1 MSTLSSISC
10 RIFILL
16 SLFMTTLTLQAEEV
30 DAVLEAELDRYIL
43 LLQQDQPAGEQ
54 LLLQLEA
61 KYSDTAAIGS
71 RVRLLSYIIGHTLS
85 VQDMEKQQQLMQ
97 QLLAMAQYSE
107 HPDTLS
113 EILASELEQLMY
125 QNKLDDAI
133 IKADKLQDQLSK
145 VSSPR
150 IRYYSNNV
158 LGRLFMA
165 DGQYEMA
172 LQHLVSALDALAE
185 TDDALTL
192 RRRAFLNFNIANV
205 HTELKNWPQAR
216 QLTEAAINEAL
227 KYNHTNFLPDLYL
240 LLGYIV
246 SYQDQ
251 HAEAI
256 KINQKALEFTL
267 NNELEG
273 FALIFENNLG
283 ASYIELEDYPAAK
296 AVLTQAQVR
305 AERLKDDASAQLI
318 NMNLGYIRVMEGEHD
333 AGLAQMQEN
342 MALLSKIT
350 PKAQFEPYYEHLAK
364 AYAKA
369 GRYQQQADTLL
380 EQMAMREDIRST
392 DREARLNELQNRYD
406 TKAKMQQITIL
417 EQENNL
423 KAQLLENQRLQQQ
436 LIWLVVVIAVFAAI
450 MLLQLYRKVRRS
462 NKKLYESNKQLAYQS
477 QRDVLTGLYNRRALQ
492 EYLQKR
498 ALRRRDGDQAT
509 AVTGFLLLDIDFF
522 KRINDNH
529 GHAGGDVVLQDIAG
543 RLQDTCRD
551 KDLVVRWG
559 GEEILLVLDNIDP
572 AHVSTFVQRVLH
584 AIGDKPVQFENQ
596 HIAVTASGG
605 FVHLPFAGISEDKLD
620 WEKVLQ
626 IADMALYLSKTNGR
640 NQTCLVEGLNVSF
653 AEVEPQLYSDLAS
666 AIRAGHVKVTTVTGP
681 GGNVS

>member
-1 MSTLSSISC
+1 MHLLFTLCC
-10 RIFILL
+10 RLL
-16 SLFMTTLTLQAEEV
+16 LAFGLLGAAASVHAAEV

-43 LLQQDQPAGEQ
+43 LVQQDQQAGEQ

-85 VQDMEKQQQLMQ
+85 QQDLEKQQQLMQ

-125 QNKLDDAI
+125 QSKLDDAI
-133 IKADKLQDQLSK
+133 IKADKLQEQLSK
-145 VSSPR
+145 ATAPR
-150 IRYYSNNV
+150 IRYYSHNV
-158 LGRLFMA
+158 LGRLFMV

-192 RRRAFLNFNIANV
+192 RRRAFLNFNIAKV

-246 SYQDQ
+246 SYQEQ

-256 KINQKALEFTL
+256 KINQQALEFTL
-267 NNELEG
+267 KNNLEG

-283 ASYIELEDYPAAK
+283 ASYIHLEDYPAAK
-296 AVLTQAQVR
+296 AVLTQALAR

-318 NMNLGYIRVMEGEHD
+318 NMNLGYIRVMDGEHE

-364 AYAKA
+364 AYAAA
-369 GRYQQQADTLL
+369 GQYQQQADTLL
-380 EQMAMREDIRST
+380 EQMAMREDIRSA

-417 EQENNL
+417 EQENSL

-436 LIWLVVVIAVFAAI
+436 LIWLVVIIAVFAAI

-462 NKKLYESNKQLAYQS
+462 NEKLYETNKQLAYQS

-498 ALRRRDGDQAT
+498 ALKRREGDVSVAL
-509 AVTGFLLLDIDFF
+509 TGFLLLDIDFF
-522 KRINDNH
+522 KRVNDSY
-529 GHAGGDVVLQDIAG
+529 GHAAGDVVLQHVSQ
-543 RLQDTCRD
+543 RLIETCRD
-551 KDLVVRWG
+551 KDMVVRWG
-559 GEEILLVLDNIDP
+559 GEEMLLVLDNIDP
-572 AHVSTFVQRVLH
+572 AHVTAFVRRVLT
-584 AIGDKPVQFENQ
+584 AIGTTPVEFEGQ
-596 HIAVTASGG
+596 QIQVTASGG
-605 FVHLPFAGISEDKLD
+605 FIHLPFSGISEEQLD

-626 IADMALYLSKTNGR
+626 IADMALYLSKSNGR
-640 NQTCLVEGLNVSF
+640 NQACLVNSLNVDF
-653 AEVEPQLYSDLAS
+653 AQTEALLYTDLS
-666 AIRAGHVKVTTVTGP
+666 GAINQNMV
-681 GGNVS
+681 NVSIVMGPDTSKQ

>member
-1 MSTLSSISC
+1 MHLLFTLCC
-10 RIFILL
+10 RLL
-16 SLFMTTLTLQAEEV
+16 LVFGLLVAAVSVRAAEV

-43 LLQQDQPAGEQ
+43 LVQQDQKAGEQ

-61 KYSDTAAIGS
+61 KYSDSAAIGS
-71 RVRLLSYIIGHTLS
+71 RVRLLSYIIGYSLS
-85 VQDMEKQQQLMQ
+85 LQDMEKQQQLMQ

-133 IKADKLQDQLSK
+133 IKADKLQAVLGK
-145 VSSPR
+145 ATSPR
-150 IRYYSNNV
+150 IRYYSHNV

-192 RRRAFLNFNIANV
+192 RRRAFLNFNIAKV

-227 KYNHTNFLPDLYL
+227 KYNHTNYLPELYL
-240 LLGYIV
+240 MLGYIV
-246 SYQDQ
+246 SYQEQ

-256 KINQKALEFTL
+256 KINQQALEFTL
-267 NNELEG
+267 KNNQED

-283 ASYIELEDYPAAK
+283 ASYIDLADYPAAK
-296 AVLTQAQVR
+296 EVLTQALTR
-305 AERLKDDASAQLI
+305 AERLKDEASAQLI
-318 NMNLGYIRVMEGEHD
+318 NMNLGYIRVMDGEHE
-333 AGLAQMQEN
+333 AGLAQMEKN
-342 MALLSKIT
+342 MALLSKVT

-364 AYAKA
+364 AYAAA
-369 GRYQQQADTLL
+369 GRFQQQAETLL
-380 EQMAMREDIRST
+380 EQMAMREDIRSA

-417 EQENNL
+417 EQENSL

-436 LIWLVVVIAVFAAI
+436 LIWLVVVIAVFASI

-462 NKKLYESNKQLAYQS
+462 NKKLYETNKQLAYQS

-498 ALRRRDGDQAT
+498 ALKRREGDVSVAL
-509 AVTGFLLLDIDFF
+509 TGFLLLDIDFF
-522 KRINDNH
+522 KRVNDSY
-529 GHAGGDVVLQDIAG
+529 GHAAGDVVLQHVSQCLI
-543 RLQDTCRD
+543 DTCRD
-551 KDLVVRWG
+551 KDMVVRWG
-559 GEEILLVLDNIDP
+559 GEEMLLVLDNIDP
-572 AHVSTFVQRVLH
+572 AHVTTFVSRVLT
-584 AIGDKPVQFENQ
+584 AIGTTPVEFEGQ
-596 HIAVTASGG
+596 QIQVTASGG
-605 FVHLPFAGISEDKLD
+605 FIHLPFSGISEEQLD

-626 IADMALYLSKTNGR
+626 IADMALYLSKSNGR
-640 NQTCLVEGLNVSF
+640 NQACLVNSLNVDF
-653 AEVEPQLYSDLAS
+653 AQTEALLYTDLS
-666 AIRAGHVKVTTVTGP
+666 GAINQNMV
-681 GGNVS
+681 NVSIVMGPDTSKQ